1 MVEIPKGMLFLGDK
15 IDPATHKRANDPV
28 LYEAANLTTHGVI
41 VGMTGSGKTGLGIVL
56 LEECL
61 LQGIPALIIDP
72 KGDMGNLLLAFA
84 DQKPESFRPYVLE
97 SDAKKEGRTLDEHAA
112 AVATQWAEGQASWE
126 MTPER
131 INALNDAA
139 NFTIYTPG
147 SNTGVALDI
156 VGDMRRPA
164 AGVDDEVLQD
174 EIDGLVSSLL
184 NLIDIE
190 SDPLS
195 GREHILLSNLV
206 TNAWHNNADL
216 DLASLVAQVQQP
228 PMRKL
233 GVIDLDTFFPEK
245 DRIALALKLNGLLAS
260 PSFASWARGVP
271 LDIDAMLYTDGKP
284 NAAIIQIAHLSDQE
298 RQFVVTLVLSK
309 LVTWMRQQSGTPDLR
324 VIVYMDEVFGFVPPT
339 ATPPAKKPILTIFKQ
354 ARAYGIGM
362 VLATQ
367 NPVDMDYKALANAG
381 TWMIGR
387 LQTERDKA
395 RLMDGLKDA
404 AGATDIETIDAT
416 ISGLAKREFL
426 LHSAKANKP
435 IIFTSRWALSYL
447 PGPLSRD
454 QVAALMADSPLRSA
468 ASAVPAASATVTAA
482 PAGDTVPASSPAGPA
497 AAAAPKITLA
507 DNESSLAPAIADGVA
522 VYHLDPAA
530 PWAAELGVRAGGKRL
545 TAGVI
550 ARVKLLFDDEKAD
563 LREQQEWEA
572 VFFPLNGP
580 VDATEARHVD
590 YDDRDLRS
598 TAPDGAVY
606 VLPDADL
613 ESKAYFTKAKSELQD
628 HLYRT
633 MSVTVLKNPE
643 LKLFS
648 RAGESQS
655 DFEARCS
662 QVADDLADK
671 EADKLRKTMTDKI
684 DRIKDAIDKA
694 EDKVREVQS
703 DKKKRGIDAVVSAAG
718 GLLGSFLGGRKNT
731 KSVLTTVT
739 RTIGKE
745 RMRGQAGERLETAK
759 NRLEGQH
766 EELADLE
773 QELTDKLTAIQDE
786 YDAKAAKI
794 ESISIE
800 LEKTDITVDELAV
813 VWIPTE

>member
-1 MVEIPKGMLFLGDK
+1 MAEIPKGSLFLGDK
-15 IDPATHKRANDPV
+15 INAADHKRANELV
-28 LYEAANLTTHGVI
+28 MYEAANLTTHGVI

-72 KGDMGNLLLAFA
+72 KGDMGNLLLAFP

-112 AVATQWAEGQASWE
+112 VVAKQWADGQAAWE
-126 MTPER
+126 MTADR
-131 INALNDAA
+131 IRALHDAA

-147 SNTGVALDI
+147 SNTGIPLNI
-156 VGDMRRPA
+156 VGDMRRP
-164 AGVDDEVLQD
+164 GTDVDDEVLQD

-184 NLIDIE
+184 NLVDIE

-206 TNAWHNNADL
+206 ANAWRNNADL
-216 DLASLVAQVQQP
+216 DLAALVAQVQQP

-245 DRIALALKLNGLLAS
+245 DRLGLAMRLNGLIAS
-260 PSFASWARGVP
+260 PAFASWARGVP
-271 LDIDAMLYTDGKP
+271 LDIDSLLYTDGKP
-284 NAAIIQIAHLSDQE
+284 NAAIIEIAHLSDQE

-339 ATPPAKKPILTIFKQ
+339 AMPPAKKPILTIFKQ
-354 ARAYGIGM
+354 ARAFGVGM

-367 NPVDMDYKALANAG
+367 NPVDIDYKALANAG

-395 RLMDGLKDA
+395 RLMEGLKDA
-404 AGATDIETIDAT
+404 AGATDMETIDST
-416 ISGLAKREFL
+416 ISGLAKREFV

-435 IIFTSRWALSYL
+435 LTFTSRWALSYL
-447 PGPLSRD
+447 PGPLSRE
-454 QVAALMADSPLRSA
+454 QITTLMADSPLRQQSA
-468 ASAVPAASATVTAA
+468 PRPTDAGSTTAPGAEPPAPMSA
-482 PAGDTVPASSPAGPA
+482 PAPA
-497 AAAAPKITLA
+497 LA
-507 DNESSLAPAIADGVA
+507 DDESSLAPTIADGVP
-522 VYHLDPAA
+522 VYYLDPAA
-530 PWAAELGVRAGGKRL
+530 AWGSEVNARSGSKRL
-545 TAGVI
+545 EAAVV

-563 LREQQEWEA
+563 VREQQEWEA
-572 VFFPLNGP
+572 VFFPLNGAL
-580 VDATEARHVD
+580 DASEARHVD
-590 YDDRDLRS
+590 YDDRDFRS
-598 TAPDGAVY
+598 TPPDSAVY
-606 VLPDADL
+606 VLPDAEL
-613 ESKAYFTKAKSELQD
+613 KSKTYFAKAKTELQD

-633 MSVTVLKNPE
+633 MTVEVLKNSE

-648 RAGESQS
+648 RVGESKD
-655 DFEARCS
+655 DFATRCG

-671 EADKLRKTMTDKI
+671 DADKLRKTMADKI

-694 EDKVREVQS
+694 EDKVREVHS
-703 DKKKRGIDAVVSAAG
+703 DKKKRGLDAVVSAAG
-718 GLLGSFLGGRKNT
+718 GILGSFLGGRKST
-731 KSVLTTVT
+731 KSVLGTVT
-739 RTIGKE
+739 RTMGKE
-745 RMRGQAGERLETAK
+745 RMREQAGERLETAK

-766 EELADLE
+766 DELADLE
-773 QELTDKLTAIQDE
+773 QELTDKLQAIQD
-786 YDAKAAKI
+786 DWDRKAAQV
-794 ESISIE
+794 ESLSIE
-800 LEKTDITVDELAV
+800 LEKTDITVDEIAV
-813 VWIPTE
+813 VWVPTE

>member
-1 MVEIPKGMLFLGDK
+1 MVDIPKGSLFLGDK
-15 IDPATHKRANDPV
+15 INPADHKRANDLV
-28 LYEAANLTTHGVI
+28 MYEAANLTTHGVI
-41 VGMTGSGKTGLGIVL
+41 VGMTGSGKTGLGIVV

-72 KGDMGNLLLAFA
+72 KGDMGNLLLAFP

-112 AVATQWAEGQASWE
+112 VVAKQWTDGQAAWD
-126 MTPER
+126 MTADR
-131 INALNDAA
+131 IRALHDAA

-147 SNTGVALDI
+147 SNTGIALNI
-156 VGDMRRPA
+156 VGDMRRPGA
-164 AGVDDEVLQD
+164 DVDDEVLQD

-184 NLIDIE
+184 NLVDIE

-206 TNAWHNNADL
+206 ANAWHNNADL
-216 DLASLVAQVQQP
+216 DLAALVAQVQQP

-245 DRIALALKLNGLLAS
+245 DRLGLAMRLNGLLAS
-260 PSFASWARGVP
+260 PAFASWARGVP
-271 LDIDAMLYTDGKP
+271 LDIDSLLYTDGKP
-284 NAAIIQIAHLSDQE
+284 NAAIIEIAHLSDQE

-339 ATPPAKKPILTIFKQ
+339 AAPPAKKPILTIFKQ
-354 ARAYGIGM
+354 ARAFGVGM

-367 NPVDMDYKALANAG
+367 NPVDIDYKAIANAG

-395 RLMDGLKDA
+395 RLMEGLKDA
-404 AGATDIETIDAT
+404 AGATDMETIDST
-416 ISGLAKREFL
+416 ISGLAKREFV

-435 IIFTSRWALSYL
+435 VIFTSRWAMSYL

-454 QVAALMADSPLRSA
+454 QITALMADSPLRQQSASA
-468 ASAVPAASATVTAA
+468 ARPADAGGDATRSSE
-482 PAGDTVPASSPAGPA
+482 PAT
-497 AAAAPKITLA
+497 
-507 DNESSLAPAIADGVA
+507 LAPALADDESTLPPIIAAGVA
-522 VYHLDPAA
+522 VHYLDPAA
-530 PWAAELGVRAGGKRL
+530 AWATEVGARPGGKRL
-545 TAGVI
+545 QAAVV

-563 LREQQEWEA
+563 VREQQEWEA
-572 VFFPLNGP
+572 VFFPLDGNL
-580 VDATEARHVD
+580 DATGARHVD
-590 YDDRDLRS
+590 YDDRDFHAAAIGP
-598 TAPDGAVY
+598 TVY
-606 VLPDADL
+606 VLPKAEL
-613 ESKAYFTKAKSELQD
+613 KSKTYFTKAKSELQD

-633 MSVTVLKNPE
+633 MTVEVFKNAE

-648 RAGESQS
+648 RIGESKD
-655 DFEARCS
+655 DFETRCG
-662 QVADDLADK
+662 QVADDFADK
-671 EADKLRKTMTDKI
+671 DADKLRKTMADKI

-694 EDKVREVQS
+694 EDKVREVHS
-703 DKKKRGIDAVVSAAG
+703 DKKKRGLDAVVSAAG
-718 GLLGSFLGGRKNT
+718 GILGSFLGGRKST
-731 KSVLTTVT
+731 KSVLGTVT
-739 RTIGKE
+739 RTMGKE
-745 RMRGQAGERLETAK
+745 RMREQAGERLETAK

-773 QELTDKLTAIQDE
+773 QELTEKLTAIQDE
-786 YDAKAAKI
+786 WDRKAAQI
-794 ESISIE
+794 ESLSIE
-800 LEKTDITVDELAV
+800 LEKTDITVDEIAV
-813 VWIPTE
+813 VWVPTE

>member
-1 MVEIPKGMLFLGDK
+1 MADIPKGSLFLGDK
-15 IDPATHKRANDPV
+15 INPADHKRANDLV
-28 LYEAANLTTHGVI
+28 MYEAANLTTHGVI

-72 KGDMGNLLLAFA
+72 KGDMGNLLLAFPEQSA
-84 DQKPESFRPYVLE
+84 ESFRPYVLE

-112 AVATQWAEGQASWE
+112 AVAKQWSEGQAAWE
-126 MTPER
+126 LTADR
-131 INALNDAA
+131 IRALRDAA

-147 SNTGVALDI
+147 SNTGIPLNI
-156 VGDMRRPA
+156 VGDMRAPA
-164 AGVDDEVLQD
+164 TDVDAEVLQD

-184 NLIDIE
+184 NLIGIE

-206 TNAWHNNADL
+206 AYAWNAGANL
-216 DLASLVAQVQQP
+216 DLAALVAQVQQP

-245 DRIALALKLNGLLAS
+245 DRLGLAMKLNGLIAS
-260 PSFASWARGVP
+260 PAFASWARGVP
-271 LDIDAMLYTDGKP
+271 LDIDALLYTAGKP
-284 NAAIIQIAHLSDQE
+284 NAAIIQVAHLSDQE

-324 VIVYMDEVFGFVPPT
+324 VIVYMDEVVGFVPPT
-339 ATPPAKKPILTIFKQ
+339 AAPPAKKPILTIFKQ
-354 ARAYGIGM
+354 ARAFGVGM

-367 NPVDMDYKALANAG
+367 NPVDIDYKALANAG

-404 AGATDIETIDAT
+404 AGATDMEMIDST
-416 ISGLAKREFL
+416 ISSLAKREFV

-454 QVAALMADSPLRSA
+454 QITALMASSPLRDQ
-468 ASAVPAASATVTAA
+468 ATVADGAAATPPAA
-482 PAGDTVPASSPAGPA
+482 PAATP
-497 AAAAPKITLA
+497 LA
-507 DNESSLAPAIADGVA
+507 DDESSLAPTIADGIT

-530 PWAAELGVRAGGKRL
+530 VWAADVGARSGGKRL
-545 TAGVI
+545 QAAVV
-550 ARVKLLFDDEKAD
+550 ARVKLLFDDERAD
-563 LREQQEWEA
+563 VREQQEWEA
-572 VFFPLNGP
+572 VFFPLGANLD
-580 VDATEARHVD
+580 VAEARHVD
-590 YDDRDLRS
+590 YDDRDFRS
-598 TAPDGAVY
+598 AAPDSATY
-606 VLPDADL
+606 VLPQAEL
-613 ESKAYFTKAKSELQD
+613 KSKAYFTKAKSELQD

-633 MSVTVLKNPE
+633 ITIEVFKNPE

-648 RAGESQS
+648 RIGESKA
-655 DFEARCS
+655 DFETRCG
-662 QVADDLADK
+662 QVADDHADK
-671 EADKLRKTMTDKI
+671 DADKLRTTMADKI

-694 EDKVREVQS
+694 EDKVREVHS

-718 GLLGSFLGGRKNT
+718 GILGSFLGGRKST
-731 KSVLTTVT
+731 KSVLGTVT
-739 RTIGKE
+739 RTMGKE
-745 RMRGQAGERLETAK
+745 RMREQAGERLETAK
-759 NRLEGQH
+759 NRLEDQH

-773 QELTDKLTAIQDE
+773 QDLTDKLAAIQNDW
-786 YDAKAAKI
+786 DAKAAQV
-794 ESISIE
+794 ESLSIQ
-800 LEKTDITVDELAV
+800 LEKTDISIDEIAV

>member
-1 MVEIPKGMLFLGDK
+1 MVEIPKGSLFLGDK
-15 IDPATHKRANDPV
+15 IDPAAHKRANDPV
-28 LYEAANLTTHGVI
+28 VYEAANLTTHGVI

-72 KGDMGNLLLAFA
+72 KGDMGNLLLTFA

-112 AVATQWAEGQASWE
+112 AVAKQWSEGQASWD
-126 MTPER
+126 MTAER
-131 INALNDAA
+131 IRALRDAA

-147 SNTGVALDI
+147 SNNGIPLDI

-164 AGVDDEVLQD
+164 TAASRSGGRSGPVDEELLQD

-190 SDPLS
+190 SDALS
-195 GREHILLSNLV
+195 GREHILLSNLIA
-206 TNAWHNNADL
+206 NAWNNNADL

-271 LDIDAMLYTDGKP
+271 LDIDALLYTDGKP

-339 ATPPAKKPILTIFKQ
+339 AAPPAKKPILTIFKQ
-354 ARAYGIGM
+354 ARAFGIGM

-367 NPVDMDYKALANAG
+367 NPVDIDYKAIANAG

-395 RLMDGLKDA
+395 RLMEGLKDA
-404 AGATDIETIDAT
+404 AGATDIESIDAT
-416 ISGLAKREFL
+416 ISGLAKREFV
-426 LHSAKANKP
+426 LHSVKANEP

-454 QVAALMADSPLRSA
+454 QIAALMANSPLRATETA
-468 ASAVPAASATVTAA
+468 AGLATATAGAPAA
-482 PAGDTVPASSPAGPA
+482 DAGPA
-497 AAAAPKITLA
+497 PARATARA

-530 PWAAELGVRAGGKRL
+530 PWAADVGARAGGKKL
-545 TAGVI
+545 QAGVV
-550 ARVKLLFDDEKAD
+550 ARVKLLFDDEQAD
-563 LREQQEWEA
+563 RREQQEWEA

-580 VDATEARHVD
+580 LDVAEARHVD

-598 TAPDGAVY
+598 APPDSVVY
-606 VLPDADL
+606 VLPEAEL
-613 ESKAYFTKAKSELQD
+613 KSKTYFTKAKSELQD

-648 RAGESQS
+648 RAGESPP
-655 DFEARCS
+655 DFEARCG
-662 QVADDLADK
+662 QVADDLADR

-684 DRIKDAIDKA
+684 DRIRDAIDKA

-703 DKKKRGIDAVVSAAG
+703 DKKRRGLDAVVSAAG

-773 QELTDKLTAIQDE
+773 QELTDKLTAIQAE
-786 YDAKAAKI
+786 YDAKAANI

-800 LEKTDITVDELAV
+800 LEKTDITIDEIAV

>member
-1 MVEIPKGMLFLGDK
+1 MVEIPKGSLFLGDK
-15 IDPATHKRANDPV
+15 IDPASHKRANDPV
-28 LYEAANLTTHGVI
+28 FYEAANLTTHGVI
-41 VGMTGSGKTGLGIVL
+41 VGMTGSGKTGLGVVL

-72 KGDMGNLLLAFA
+72 KGDMGNLLLSFA

-97 SDAKKEGRTLDEHAA
+97 SDAKKEGRSLDEQAA
-112 AVATQWAEGQASWE
+112 AVAKQWSEGQASWE
-126 MTPER
+126 MTPDR
-131 INALNDAA
+131 IAALHDAA

-147 SNTGVALDI
+147 SNNGIALNI

-164 AGVDDEVLQD
+164 ANVDEEVLQD

-184 NLIDIE
+184 NLVDIE

-206 TNAWHNNADL
+206 ANAWNNNADL

-245 DRIALALKLNGLLAS
+245 DRIALALRLNGLLAS

-271 LDIDAMLYTDGKP
+271 LDIEKLLYTDGKP
-284 NAAIIQIAHLSDQE
+284 NAAIIELAHLSDQE

-324 VIVYMDEVFGFVPPT
+324 AIVYMDEVFGFVPPT
-339 ATPPAKKPILTIFKQ
+339 AAPPAKKPILTIFKQ
-354 ARAYGIGM
+354 ARAFGIGM

-367 NPVDMDYKALANAG
+367 NPVDIDYKAIANAG

-395 RLMDGLKDA
+395 RLIEGLKDA

-416 ISGLAKREFL
+416 ISGLAKREFV

-435 IIFTSRWALSYL
+435 VIFTSRWALSYL

-454 QVAALMADSPLRSA
+454 QISALMANSPLRAAATTTASAAARGGTGASSATTAAA
-468 ASAVPAASATVTAA
+468 ASAPAA
-482 PAGDTVPASSPAGPA
+482 
-497 AAAAPKITLA
+497 LA
-507 DNESSLAPAIADGVA
+507 DNESSLAPAIADGVP

-530 PWAAELGVRAGGKRL
+530 PWAGELGVKAGGKRL
-545 TAGVI
+545 QAGVI

-563 LREQQEWEA
+563 VREQQEWEA
-572 VFFPLNGP
+572 VFFPLDGP
-580 VDATEARHVD
+580 IDAAEARHVD

-598 TAPDGAVY
+598 GAPDGAVY
-606 VLPDADL
+606 VLPDAEL
-613 ESKAYFTKAKSELQD
+613 KSKTYFTKAKSELQD

-633 MSVTVLKNPE
+633 MSVTVLKNDE

-655 DFEARCS
+655 DFEARCG
-662 QVADDLADK
+662 QIADDLADK
-671 EADKLRKTMTDKI
+671 EADKLRKTMADKI
-684 DRIKDAIDKA
+684 DRIRDAIDKA
-694 EDKVREVQS
+694 EDKVREVHS
-703 DKKKRGIDAVVSAAG
+703 DKKKRGLDAVVSAAG
-718 GLLGSFLGGRKNT
+718 GILGSFLGGRKNT
-731 KSVLTTVT
+731 KSVLSTVT
-739 RTIGKE
+739 RTMGKE
-745 RMRGQAGERLETAK
+745 RMREQAGERLETAK

-773 QELTDKLTAIQDE
+773 QELTDKLAAIQDE

-794 ESISIE
+794 ETLSIE
-800 LEKTDITVDELAV
+800 LEKTDITVDEIAV

>member
-15 IDPATHKRANDPV
+15 IDPAAHKRANDPV

-97 SDAKKEGRTLDEHAA
+97 SDAKKEGRTLDEQAA
-112 AVATQWAEGQASWE
+112 AVAAQWAEGQAGWE
-126 MTPER
+126 MTPDR
-131 INALNDAA
+131 IAALHDAA

-147 SNTGVALDI
+147 SNNGIALNI

-164 AGVDDEVLQD
+164 NGVDAEVLQD

-195 GREHILLSNLV
+195 GREHILLSNLIA
-206 TNAWHNNADL
+206 NAWNNDADL

-245 DRIALALKLNGLLAS
+245 DRVALAMKLNGLLAS

-271 LDIDAMLYTDGKP
+271 LDIDTMLYTDGKP

-324 VIVYMDEVFGFVPPT
+324 LIVYMDEVFGFVPPT
-339 ATPPAKKPILTIFKQ
+339 AAPPAKKPILTIFKQ

-367 NPVDMDYKALANAG
+367 NPVDIDYKAIANAG

-395 RLMDGLKDA
+395 RLMEGLKDA

-454 QVAALMADSPLRSA
+454 QVAALMKDSPLRGAEASTRTASA
-468 ASAVPAASATVTAA
+468 TASTTAVPAGESAATA
-482 PAGDTVPASSPAGPA
+482 PAPKA
-497 AAAAPKITLA
+497 ALA
-507 DNESSLAPAIADGVA
+507 DNESSLAPAIADGVP

-550 ARVKLLFDDEKAD
+550 ARVKLLFDDERAD

-580 VDATEARHVD
+580 LDAAEARHVD

-598 TAPDGAVY
+598 AAPDGAVY
-606 VLPDADL
+606 LLPDAEL
-613 ESKAYFTKAKSELQD
+613 KSKTYFTKAKSELQD

-648 RAGESQS
+648 RAGESQR
-655 DFEARCS
+655 DFEARCA

-684 DRIKDAIDKA
+684 DRIRDAIDKA

-773 QELTDKLTAIQDE
+773 QELTDKLTAIQEE

-794 ESISIE
+794 ESLSIE
-800 LEKTDITVDELAV
+800 LEKTDITVDEIAV

>member
-1 MVEIPKGMLFLGDK
+1 MVEIPRGTLFLGDK
-15 IDPATHKRANDPV
+15 IDPAAHKRANDPV

-112 AVATQWAEGQASWE
+112 AVAKQWSEGQAGWE
-126 MTPER
+126 MTPDR
-131 INALNDAA
+131 IKALHDAA

-147 SNTGVALDI
+147 SNNGIALNI
-156 VGDMRRPA
+156 VGDMRRPT
-164 AGVDDEVLQD
+164 AGVDEEVLQD

-195 GREHILLSNLV
+195 GREHILLSNLIAH
-206 TNAWHNNADL
+206 AWNNNADL
-216 DLASLVAQVQQP
+216 DLASLVGQVQQP

-245 DRIALALKLNGLLAS
+245 DRVALALRLNGLLAS

-271 LDIDAMLYTDGKP
+271 LDIDALLYTDGKP

-324 VIVYMDEVFGFVPPT
+324 LIVYMDEVFGFVPPT
-339 ATPPAKKPILTIFKQ
+339 AAPPAKKPILTIFKQ

-367 NPVDMDYKALANAG
+367 NPVDIDYKAIANAG

-395 RLMDGLKDA
+395 RLLEGLKDA

-426 LHSAKANKP
+426 LHSARSNKP
-435 IIFTSRWALSYL
+435 VVFTSRWALSYL

-454 QVAALMADSPLRSA
+454 QVAALMANSPLRA
-468 ASAVPAASATVTAA
+468 VEAATRTASASGAA
-482 PAGDTVPASSPAGPA
+482 PATAIGAPGGDTVA
-497 AAAAPKITLA
+497 AAAAPTTALA
-507 DNESSLAPAIADGVA
+507 DNESSLAPAIADGVP

-545 TAGVI
+545 EAGVI

-563 LREQQEWEA
+563 RREQQQWEA
-572 VFFPLNGP
+572 IFFPINGAL
-580 VDATEARHVD
+580 DAAEARHVD

-598 TAPDGAVY
+598 AAPDGAVY

-613 ESKAYFTKAKSELQD
+613 KSKTYFTKAKSALQD

-655 DFEARCS
+655 DFEARCG
-662 QVADDLADK
+662 QVADDLADN

-718 GLLGSFLGGRKNT
+718 GILGSFLGGRKNT
-731 KSVLTTVT
+731 KTVLTTVT

-794 ESISIE
+794 ESLSIE
-800 LEKTDITVDELAV
+800 LEKTDITVDEIAV

>member
-1 MVEIPKGMLFLGDK
+1 MADIPKGSLFLGDK
-15 IDPATHKRANDPV
+15 INPADHKRANDLV
-28 LYEAANLTTHGVI
+28 MYEAANLTTHGVI

-72 KGDMGNLLLAFA
+72 KGDMGNLLLAFPEQSA
-84 DQKPESFRPYVLE
+84 ESFRPYVLE

-112 AVATQWAEGQASWE
+112 AVAKQWSEGQAAWE
-126 MTPER
+126 MTADR
-131 INALNDAA
+131 IRALRDAA

-147 SNTGVALDI
+147 SNTGIPLNI

-164 AGVDDEVLQD
+164 TDVDAEVLQD

-184 NLIDIE
+184 NLIGIE

-206 TNAWHNNADL
+206 AYAWNAGANL
-216 DLASLVAQVQQP
+216 DLAALVAQVQQP

-245 DRIALALKLNGLLAS
+245 DRLGLAMKLNGLIAS
-260 PSFASWARGVP
+260 PAFASWARGVP
-271 LDIDAMLYTDGKP
+271 LDIDALLYTAGKP
-284 NAAIIQIAHLSDQE
+284 NAAIIQVAHLSDQE

-324 VIVYMDEVFGFVPPT
+324 VIVYMDEVVGFVPPT
-339 ATPPAKKPILTIFKQ
+339 AAPPAKKPILTIFKQ
-354 ARAYGIGM
+354 ARAFGVGM

-367 NPVDMDYKALANAG
+367 NPVDIDYKALANAG

-404 AGATDIETIDAT
+404 AGATDMEMIDST
-416 ISGLAKREFL
+416 ISSLAKREFV

-454 QVAALMADSPLRSA
+454 QITALMASSPLRDQ
-468 ASAVPAASATVTAA
+468 ATVAETHSGTGASTTAAA
-482 PAGDTVPASSPAGPA
+482 PAA
-497 AAAAPKITLA
+497 ATLA
-507 DNESSLAPAIADGVA
+507 DDETSLAPTIADGITVH
-522 VYHLDPAA
+522 HLDPAA
-530 PWAAELGVRAGGKRL
+530 AWAADVGARAGGKRL
-545 TAGVI
+545 QAAVV
-550 ARVKLLFDDEKAD
+550 ARVKLLFDDERAD
-563 LREQQEWEA
+563 VREQQEWEA
-572 VFFPLNGP
+572 VFFPLGANLD
-580 VDATEARHVD
+580 VAEARHVD
-590 YDDRDLRS
+590 YDDRDFRS
-598 TAPDGAVY
+598 AAPDSATY
-606 VLPDADL
+606 VLPQAEL
-613 ESKAYFTKAKSELQD
+613 KSKAYFTKAKSELQD

-633 MSVTVLKNPE
+633 ITVEVFKNPE

-648 RAGESQS
+648 RIGESKA
-655 DFEARCS
+655 DFETRCG

-671 EADKLRKTMTDKI
+671 DADKLRTTMADKI

-694 EDKVREVQS
+694 EDKVREVHS

-718 GLLGSFLGGRKNT
+718 GILGSFLGGRKST
-731 KSVLTTVT
+731 KSVLGTVT
-739 RTIGKE
+739 RTMGKE
-745 RMRGQAGERLETAK
+745 RMREQAGERLETAK
-759 NRLEGQH
+759 NRLEDQH

-773 QELTDKLTAIQDE
+773 QDLTDKLAAIQSDW
-786 YDAKAAKI
+786 DAKAAQV
-794 ESISIE
+794 ESLSIQ
-800 LEKTDITVDELAV
+800 LEKTDISIDEIAV

>member
-1 MVEIPKGMLFLGDK
+1 MVDIPKGSLFLGDR
-15 IDPATHKRANDPV
+15 IDPADHKRTNDPV

-41 VGMTGSGKTGLGIVL
+41 VGMTGSGKTGLGVVL

-61 LQGIPALIIDP
+61 LQGIPALVIDP
-72 KGDMGNLLLAFA
+72 KGDMGNLLLTFP
-84 DQKPESFRPYVLE
+84 DQTAEQFRPYVLE
-97 SDAKKEGRTLDEHAA
+97 TDAKKEGRTLDDHAA
-112 AVATQWAEGQASWE
+112 AVAKQWAEGQASWE
-126 MTPER
+126 MTGER
-131 INALNDAA
+131 IAALRNAA

-147 SNTGVALDI
+147 SNNGVALNI

-164 AGVDDEVLQD
+164 SEVDAEIVQD

-184 NLIDIE
+184 NLVDVE

-206 TNAWHNNADL
+206 AHAWNNGADL
-216 DLASLVAQVQQP
+216 DLASLVAHVQQP

-245 DRIALALKLNGLLAS
+245 DRNGLALKLNGLLAS

-271 LDIDAMLYTDGKP
+271 LDVDALLYTDGKP

-298 RQFVVTLVLSK
+298 RQFVVTLVLAK

-339 ATPPAKKPILTIFKQ
+339 AAPPAKKPILTIFKQ
-354 ARAYGIGM
+354 ARAFGIGM

-367 NPVDMDYKALANAG
+367 NPVDIDYKAISNAG

-395 RLMDGLKDA
+395 RLIDGLKDA
-404 AGATDIETIDAT
+404 AGATDIEAIDAT

-426 LHSAKANKP
+426 LHSSKANKP
-435 IIFTSRWALSYL
+435 TIFTSRWALSYL
-447 PGPLSRD
+447 PGPLSRE
-454 QVAALMADSPLRSA
+454 QVSALMASSPLRSIEA
-468 ASAVPAASATVTAA
+468 ASTAPSAPSSAPASAPSSATATAPAAR
-482 PAGDTVPASSPAGPA
+482 
-497 AAAAPKITLA
+497 TLS
-507 DNESSLAPAIADGVA
+507 DNESSLAPKIADGIP

-530 PWAAELGVRAGGKRL
+530 TWARDIGARAGGTRL
-545 TAGVI
+545 EAAVV
-550 ARVKLLFDDEKAD
+550 ARVKLLFDDERAGV
-563 LREQQEWEA
+563 REQQEWEA
-572 VFFPLNGP
+572 VFHP
-580 VDATEARHVD
+580 VAGALDAGEARHVD
-590 YDDRDLRS
+590 YDDRDFRS
-598 TAPDGAVY
+598 AAPDGAVY
-606 VLPDADL
+606 VLPDAELDSKTYF
-613 ESKAYFTKAKSELQD
+613 SKAKTELQD

-655 DFEARCS
+655 DFEARCG
-662 QVADDLADK
+662 QVADELADE
-671 EADKLRKTMTDKI
+671 EADKLRTAMAAKI

-694 EDKVREVQS
+694 EDKVREVES
-703 DKKKRGIDAVVSAAG
+703 DKKKRGIDAIVSAAG

-731 KSVLTTVT
+731 KGVLTTVT

-766 EELADLE
+766 DELADLE

-794 ESISIE
+794 ESVSIQ
-800 LEKTDITVDELAV
+800 LEKTDITVDEIAV